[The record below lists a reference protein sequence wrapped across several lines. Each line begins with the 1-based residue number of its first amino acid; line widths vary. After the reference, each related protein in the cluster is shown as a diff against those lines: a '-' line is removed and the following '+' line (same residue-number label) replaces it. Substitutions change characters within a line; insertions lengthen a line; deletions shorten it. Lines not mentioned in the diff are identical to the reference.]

1 MCWDTATGGTRPR
14 RPEIVRMGEICRI
27 LAHEAVFAGQQ
38 VIADAAQLL
47 RDHAITGQ
55 APAEDGQPQ
64 LQQALGIR

>member
-1 MCWDTATGGTRPR
+1 
-14 RPEIVRMGEICRI
+14 MGEICRI

-47 RDHAITGQ
+47 RDHAITGE